1 MEPSPTQTPRSRP
14 PRSQR
19 MARASALS
27 LLACAAML
35 PHPAR
40 ASFLS
45 GDALDSAANVISW
58 FALLIVPVVLVT
70 VFWLVHILPEKIA
83 EKRRHPQ
90 LEAIKTLCLLS
101 LFFGGLLWPIAWL
114 WAYTKPTLHRM
125 AWGTDKHDDFFTHMA
140 ELAEKGE
147 VGAHELQ
154 HLHDELDAVEARGSL
169 TPEMRRARERLEAV
183 AAKGSALPAD
193 AGKPVGGAA

>member
-14 PRSQR
+14 PRSRR

-101 LFFGGLLWPIAWL
+101 LFFGGLLFLLSKCDVSFLWPMTALSFVFSTFAAIIFL
-114 WAYTKPTLHRM
+114 GERVSTMRWAGVILIV
-125 AWGTDKHDDFFTHMA
+125 
-140 ELAEKGE
+140 L
-147 VGAHELQ
+147 
-154 HLHDELDAVEARGSL
+154 
-169 TPEMRRARERLEAV
+169 
-183 AAKGSALPAD
+183 
-193 AGKPVGGAA
+193 GAACITWSEKMNERKAEEAKAAVTAAQPPP